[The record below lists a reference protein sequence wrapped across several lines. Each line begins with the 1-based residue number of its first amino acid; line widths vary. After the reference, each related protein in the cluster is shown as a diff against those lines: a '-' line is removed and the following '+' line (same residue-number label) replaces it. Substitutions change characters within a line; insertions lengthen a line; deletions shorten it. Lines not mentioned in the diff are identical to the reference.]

1 MFRHF
6 APKLVNEFNPGDP
19 HCGRKRSDSD
29 LHTHDMA
36 CVSTHS
42 RDKKHPPN
50 QQNIAV
56 MSALRRRRQEDHEFA
71 FRWST
76 QQDPIP
82 PPPKV
87 SKNRRES
94 KKVWWV
100 LTDRA
105 SQKKSLRH
113 ARNSLSFF
121 ILSK

>member
-1 MFRHF
+1 MEGREVTLTFTQQRQKTPSKSTKCSWGGMPAFR
-6 APKLVNEFNPGDP
+6 
-19 HCGRKRSDSD
+19 RW
-29 LHTHDMA
+29 
-36 CVSTHS
+36 
-42 RDKKHPPN
+42 
-50 QQNIAV
+50 
-56 MSALRRRRQEDHEFA
+56 RQEDHEFA

-105 SQKKSLRH
+105 SQKKSPRQTLMT
-113 ARNSLSFF
+113 ARGMELTFVLHF
-121 ILSK
+121 VKVGQLGGGMYGAG